1 MGTVQGK
8 LLITIAMIITGISYW
23 SHRHPDTAQGLLDIF
38 KFGSPS
44 QRSLFLGE
52 SDSSWNWLLLLA
64 ILPFLIAGV
73 LGLSWHIKETQYEK
87 EQKAFKVDIEWS
99 DEVAPTETP
108 VPTREQSTSEQLQGK
123 GTAESKSQKES
134 KGTNE

>member
-1 MGTVQGK
+1 MLGTVQGK
-8 LLITIAMIITGISYW
+8 LLVTIAMIITGISYW
-23 SHRHPDTAQGLLDIF
+23 SHRHSDTAQGLLDIF

-87 EQKAFKVDIEWS
+87 EQKAFKVDIEWN

-108 VPTREQSTSEQLQGK
+108 IPDKKQSTSQDK
-123 GTAESKSQKES
+123 GTALSKEQKES